1 MSDDKVY
8 LSSIRVSDLRGVR
21 SFEAKLGLISIIV
34 GENGAGKT
42 TLLSAIANVLEGGH
56 DPDSIRNG
64 ATEAKIEV
72 ELSNGAT
79 AVKTVKPTE
88 SDLIVKNSEGGIVR
102 APATY
107 LKAFA
112 SGLSFNP
119 VAFLN
124 SDPKE
129 RAAFL
134 LKTLPLTFEAA
145 EVNAALGVPIIS
157 GTVTL
162 QRLNEMRDGRYEE
175 RKALNVQARDLEGT
189 IAEMRKTLPDDDATN
204 WGAERDR
211 LAAEVASIDGFIKT
225 AAAEIELEAERARSQ
240 KREEIDA
247 KISALCAELAE
258 YLSQVDRGAAA
269 SIAESTAALKD
280 THARLSL
287 DLGEARAK
295 ADRQQQ
301 SVGVRRAI
309 DERTEALKGYTL
321 KEIRLTQTL
330 KAIDELK
337 HQKLRELP
345 IEGLDLKADNR
356 GRPVI
361 LIGGVPLDK
370 LNRQQQLYV
379 AIQAVS
385 LAAGKMPMMLCEVAE
400 LDNAHLEEISQAA
413 ADAGIQL
420 VLARWMDNSPLR
432 VMSLEEYM
440 RSADTWSQRLVASE

>member
-1 MSDDKVY
+1 MSEEKVY
-8 LSSIRVSDLRGVR
+8 LSLIRVANVRGIAR
-21 SFEAKLGLISIIV
+21 FESRLGSVSIVV
-34 GENGAGKT
+34 GANGSGKT
-42 TLLSAIANVLEGGH
+42 SLLQAISSVLEGGH
-56 DPDSIRNG
+56 DPADIRNG
-64 ATEAKIEV
+64 QSEATIEL
-72 ELSNGAT
+72 ELSDGTRAIKNI
-79 AVKTVKPTE
+79 KPDTYE
-88 SDLIVKNSEGGIVR
+88 LRVYNPDSSPKR
-102 APATY
+102 APATW
-107 LKAFA
+107 LKSLAP
-112 SGLSFNP
+112 GLSFDP
-119 VAFLN
+119 IAFLN

-134 LKTLPLTFEAA
+134 LRTLPLTFEAD
-145 EVNAALGVPIIS
+145 EVNAALGMPIIS

-162 QRLNEMRDGRYEE
+162 QRLNELRDGKYEE
-175 RKALNVQARDLEGT
+175 RKTLNVQARDLEGT
-189 IAEMRKTLPDDDATN
+189 IAEMRKALPDDDAKN

-211 LAAEVASIDGFIKT
+211 LASEVASIDGQIQT

-247 KISALCAELAE
+247 KISALRAELAE
-258 YLSQVDRGAAA
+258 YLAKVDRAAAA
-269 SIAESTAALKD
+269 SIAESTGTLKD
-280 THARLSL
+280 QHARLSL
-287 DLGEARAK
+287 DLGEARAR

-301 SVGVRRAI
+301 SVGIKKAI
-309 DERTEALKGYTL
+309 DERTEALKGYAL
-321 KEIRLTQTL
+321 KEIRLTQAL

-345 IEGLDLKADNR
+345 IEGLDLKADSR

-432 VMSLEEYM
+432 VMSLAEYM
-440 RSADTWSQRLVASE
+440 ESALVSK